1 MNYPQE
7 YNLTRET
14 KLTVGDILKD
24 QTGNKYVVVDMKY
37 GNTHSQYASEVFVE
51 CIAGKN
57 KGRSMW
63 VDHYL
68 ASEYK
73 E

>member
-1 MNYPQE
+1 MDYR
-7 YNLTRET
+7 LAREI

-24 QTGNKYVVVDMKY
+24 KVGNKYVVVGLKHGD
-37 GNTHSQYASEVFVE
+37 THSQYASEVFVE
-51 CIAGKN
+51 CVAGKN

-63 VDHYL
+63 IDHYL
-68 ASEYK
+68 ASQYK